1 MSQKSY
7 VKCLECDTLNLNVDY
22 CNNCGSIVNTIL
34 KRKLEREE
42 KIQKD
47 IEQDSL
53 KMPSKIDEF
62 LRSSTEHPN
71 WIVRMFSQVVYA
83 MWLFFAAVVGG
94 LIAAVI
100 AIAAG

>member
-7 VKCLECDTLNLNVDY
+7 IKCLECNTLNLNTDY
-22 CNNCGSIVNTIL
+22 CKNCGSIINITL
-34 KRKLEREE
+34 KRNLEREK
-42 KIQKD
+42 KIQKNK
-47 IEQDSL
+47 EL
-53 KMPSKIDEF
+53 EKANKPNKIDEF
-62 LRSSTEHPN
+62 LQSSTEHPN
-71 WIVRMFSQVVYA
+71 GIVRMFSRVVYA